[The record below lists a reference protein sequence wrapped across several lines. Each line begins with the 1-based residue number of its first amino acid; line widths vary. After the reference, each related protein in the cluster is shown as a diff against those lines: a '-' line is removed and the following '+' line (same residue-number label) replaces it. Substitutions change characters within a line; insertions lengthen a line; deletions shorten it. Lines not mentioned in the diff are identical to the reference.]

1 MENFIKIILE
11 ASVTAGI
18 AVFAVML
25 IRLAM
30 KKAPKRWAYALWA
43 VVFFR
48 CLCPFSVES
57 GLSVFN
63 AVNAVPERTAEV
75 EQLETLPQMAENSE
89 IENILPV
96 NTNLNTYGYQTAA
109 PVYPAVLEDVTAAEA
124 VPTKKPVNKYAIM
137 FAVWAAGAGAMAL
150 YGIVSYVLLMGRL
163 RTAVKTEEGVYESD
177 RISTAFSAGFFP
189 PKIYLP
195 CGLFEEEKKLIVAH
209 ERVHIR
215 RLDYIV
221 KPVAFLALAVHWFNP
236 LIWLSFALMTR
247 DMELS
252 CDEAVLKIFG
262 AGEKKAYSEALLR
275 VSMKRSGLADNYGFL
290 PLAFAE
296 TGIKGRVRN
305 VLKYKKPTVIVTVIA
320 AAVVVAACVVLGT
333 NAKSADDATGGE
345 IEYTELSNSDGLTEK
360 LTDVNGNNIYFAV
373 TNNYSD
379 KSGVYLSDY
388 YDFDKAF
395 FEAQPV
401 PDFDPEN
408 AADFDINAVNRF
420 VTDIDID
427 ELKINALEI
436 YEEGGKRFLKAEFN
450 IVTEENPTLFMR
462 DDLIRIDGEYETKL
476 FFVEGGGEK
485 GVSVRAEY
493 ELTQNWENGDY
504 VFVLKGFGDIPVYVN
519 KELLMEDEIKYV
531 DYQSGRANRL
541 RDDNG
546 NKIYLYVDKNFY
558 DDPHETDGVYYSR
571 ALIEGEEV
579 QGMDSTAFSFS
590 DGSLKKL
597 IMAVDMTELKI
608 NSLEVFNENGKSFL
622 KTQLEFTLAEDVV
635 QPIKDGL
642 IRYGGDEEP
651 RLLTVDGGGKDRVY
665 TVSAEYELTQNGE
678 NGYAFI
684 LKDFEDIPVYVNA
697 ELVKEKEQNYDTLEA
712 GETSYSFES
721 GEKVV
726 INNIP
731 DKTMKVNDDNNG
743 KLRNSMTLN
752 SDPDASGKE
761 RSVWVGMQGKNNEL
775 DRQCCVDLSYV
786 DIIGLSIEDI
796 EISSEQYT
804 VTMKIT
810 YGNREDS
817 GFYVNPQEL
826 NAPMRLIKH
835 SDTES
840 MLYLTAEYDR
850 ETVKEYQID
859 LYGFDD
865 IPVET
870 GDGFMIRNNAAM
882 TYPEGHISYNQVISG
897 NENLSLDG
905 HIPAYFVCGYSPS
918 STGVISHSDNAD
930 GNSGVVSYESF
941 NNDFEWSFQNAYLG
955 GVSQITVNSAG
966 DNCVHILGMKTK
978 SDFTAADSVLNFG
991 DFTINEI
998 TLEDMYTENSGGRV
1012 KLYTKIKVEAP
1023 DEDGL
1028 MNNMAVND
1036 GSYEMAVA
1044 KSADGGY
1051 VFTVITDYSAND
1063 VDSFGVVLEG
1073 FTWQKKYVHPDLL
1086 LNKGGFYTAEYMAA
1100 YENASAE
1107 EVYISDNLINIVLY
1121 DNGLFQ
1127 IEEFFSSYIPTF
1139 CSQKQYRREGGSL
1152 ILTFDDGSE
1161 LCFDETYSTGEPSKA
1176 ALTFN
1181 EKASRRTDARSRDI
1195 PWFNDGAV
1203 FTFDEEW
1210 LEVERKS
1217 EEERKAEE
1225 AERKLR
1231 ELDEQERFRAEEAL
1245 KSSYPALQ
1253 YPVSANINA
1262 AYSEDN
1268 VDLDF
1273 AVQEG
1278 TPVYAAGKGTV
1289 INADDDQNGYGLCVI
1304 IDHGAGSM
1312 HTVYAYLSEISVSE
1326 GDEVNAGD
1334 LIGYSGKT
1342 GNTYGAQL
1350 HFEVRIDGRHVDP
1363 AEYISPVLSYP
1374 AQGDISENYGDG
1386 HNGIDFT
1393 AAKGEE
1399 IYAAYDGTVTEV
1411 GTGWNGG
1418 YGHSVTIDHG
1428 SGMETVYAHLSEIS
1442 VSEGDKVHK
1451 RDVIGYAGSTGDSV
1465 GTHLHFEVKIN
1476 GRQANPM
1483 NYLGLRHFDG
1493 DDTEMET
1500 IELKGKTYYLVFTE
1514 AQLRAIG
1521 SGVYGLDKN
1530 YMQQCD
1536 IELSSDEWQPIG
1548 TRENPFTGS
1557 YNGNGFEIK
1566 GLTMTDPYASLAGMF
1581 GYAKNAKIYNIT
1593 LRDIDIEKAGSSA
1606 ESMSS
1611 GAVVAINLG
1620 SEVYD
1625 NTVY

>member
-30 KKAPKRWAYALWA
+30 KKAPKMWAYALWA

-96 NTNLNTYGYQTAA
+96 HTNLNTYGYQTAA
-109 PVYPAVLEDVTAAEA
+109 PVYPAVLEDVPAAEA

-137 FAVWAAGAGAMAL
+137 FAVWAVGTGAMAL

-236 LIWLSFALMTR
+236 LIWLAFALMTR

-320 AAVVVAACVVLGT
+320 AVVVVAACVVLGT

-345 IEYTELSNSDGLTEK
+345 IEYAMLSNSDGLTEK

-379 KSGVYLSDY
+379 KSGVYLSDD

-395 FEAQPV
+395 FEAQSV

-462 DDLIRIDGEYETKL
+462 DDLIRLDGEYETKL
-476 FFVEGGGEK
+476 FFVEWGGETD
-485 GVSVRAEY
+485 VSVRAEY

-519 KELLMEDEIKYV
+519 KELLREDEIKYV
-531 DYQSGRANRL
+531 DYQSGRASRL

-579 QGMDSTAFSFS
+579 QGMDSMAFSFG

-608 NSLEVFNENGKSFL
+608 NSLEVFNEDGKSFL
-622 KTQLEFTLAEDVV
+622 KTQLEFTLAEDAV

-651 RLLTVDGGGKDRVY
+651 RLLTIEGGGKDRAY

-697 ELVKEKEQNYDTLEA
+697 ELVKEKEQNYDALEV

-721 GEKVV
+721 GENVV
-726 INNIP
+726 INKYAN
-731 DKTMKVNDDNNG
+731 MV
-743 KLRNSMTLN
+743 R
-752 SDPDASGKE
+752 
-761 RSVWVGMQGKNNEL
+761 
-775 DRQCCVDLSYV
+775 
-786 DIIGLSIEDI
+786 
-796 EISSEQYT
+796 
-804 VTMKIT
+804 
-810 YGNREDS
+810 
-817 GFYVNPQEL
+817 
-826 NAPMRLIKH
+826 
-835 SDTES
+835 
-840 MLYLTAEYDR
+840 
-850 ETVKEYQID
+850 
-859 LYGFDD
+859 
-865 IPVET
+865 
-870 GDGFMIRNNAAM
+870 
-882 TYPEGHISYNQVISG
+882 TYPEGQIPYHQVISG

-955 GVSQITVNSAG
+955 GVSQITVNPAG

-998 TLEDMYTENSGGRV
+998 TLEDMYTEKSGGRV

-1073 FTWQKKYVHPDLL
+1073 FTWQKKYVHPKLVLDSWY
-1086 LNKGGFYTAEYMAA
+1086 NADGKEVT
-1100 YENASAE
+1100 YENAKIEKIYKLDFSKFIA
-1107 EVYISDNLINIVLY
+1107 LY
-1121 DNGLFQ
+1121 DNGTFAYTDYL
-1127 IEEFFSSYIPTF
+1127 SSYMAVPNS
-1139 CSQKQYRREGGSL
+1139 CREYRYEGGSL

-1161 LCFDETYSTGEPSKA
+1161 LCFDETYSTGESSKA
-1176 ALTFN
+1176 ALMFN

-1195 PWFNDGAV
+1195 PWFSDGAV

-1210 LEVERKS
+1210 LISLQINERRKS
-1217 EEERKAEE
+1217 SYQYESFIDYNMTEMVYSRDIWSIYLFNDGNFDVADFSDKYIPQNDLRDGYSIDGDTLSLKYTDGSVLCFDMISSAMDATDPELTAEMEMCRYKLVYRKEKSHISEEQEGDIPEFYNGELFDPDEE
-1225 AERKLR
+1225 FIRLKKEVKEMRAVE
-1231 ELDEQERFRAEEAL
+1231 EQERLRAEEVL

-1253 YPVSANINA
+1253 YPVSANINT

-1268 VDLDF
+1268 VDFHNGIDF

-1304 IDHGAGSM
+1304 IDHGAGEM
-1312 HTVYAYLSEISVSE
+1312 HTLYAHLSEISVNE

-1350 HFEVRIDGRHVDP
+1350 HFEVCIDGQHVDP
-1363 AEYISPVLSYP
+1363 AEYISPDLRYP
-1374 AQGDISENYGDG
+1374 VDGVVTSGYGDG
-1386 HNGIDFT
+1386 RGHKGIDF
-1393 AAKGEE
+1393 AAEKGTKV
-1399 IYAAYDGTVTEV
+1399 YAAADGTVSET
-1411 GTGWNGG
+1411 GSGWNGG
-1418 YGHSVTIDHG
+1418 YGNSVTLRHVG
-1428 SGMETVYAHLSEIS
+1428 TMETVYAHMDEIL
-1442 VSEGDKVHK
+1442 VKEGDEVNAG
-1451 RDVIGYAGSTGDSV
+1451 DLIGYSGSTGDTV
-1465 GTHLHFEVKIN
+1465 YEKLHFEVRID
-1476 GRQANPM
+1476 GQHVDPM
-1483 NYLGLRHFDG
+1483 DYL
-1493 DDTEMET
+1493 
-1500 IELKGKTYYLVFTE
+1500 
-1514 AQLRAIG
+1514 Q
-1521 SGVYGLDKN
+1521 
-1530 YMQQCD
+1530 
-1536 IELSSDEWQPIG
+1536 
-1548 TRENPFTGS
+1548 
-1557 YNGNGFEIK
+1557 
-1566 GLTMTDPYASLAGMF
+1566 
-1581 GYAKNAKIYNIT
+1581 
-1593 LRDIDIEKAGSSA
+1593 
-1606 ESMSS
+1606 
-1611 GAVVAINLG
+1611 
-1620 SEVYD
+1620 
-1625 NTVY
+1625 